1 MVDIHLLIMARLGI
15 EDEARAYL
23 LQAAAEAKLRA
34 YLNLWDGSLERYA
47 PAIVDLAETIQH
59 ESEAIKAVANDAT
72 TTGALKAESFSEGG
86 VSVRNEYATA
96 SISDISEYYSK
107 RYDAIFE
114 GLQTQRRG
122 RILRRGGG
130 KNGTN

>member
-15 EDEARAYL
+15 EDETRAYL

-59 ESEAIKAVANDAT
+59 ESEAIKAVATTDAT
-72 TTGALKAESFSEGG
+72 APGALKAESFSEGG

-96 SISDISEYYSK
+96 TISDISEYYAK
-107 RYDAIFE
+107 RYDEIFD
-114 GLQTQRRG
+114 GLKTQRRG

-130 KNGTN
+130 KKC